1 MIVRL
6 TEQDLHSMVKDVATR
21 ILEQYVN
28 FQDEYI
34 TRIPYPIELVFTD
47 HAIERESQRFI
58 TEDSVRADVKEAIHR
73 IVDDF
78 IAGKLGRDEYFK
90 VINRETCSVS
100 VCALFLGGKRI
111 KKVIVVTSYV
121 WDGRMNID
129 KGAVYY
135 IGEESPAYREA
146 KEWNAEHQDL
156 VTDYMDWKRNGPINR
171 QRRKAEK
178 EYFYRGNTEIPPEK
192 KMELINRTY
201 DNQARLDKKA
211 IHDAMDPDEFKAI
224 QDYYKKADRMPLA
237 SKGSANRDIR
247 AMDLWKKRKESQ
259 D

>member
-90 VINRETCSVS
+90 VINRERCSL
-100 VCALFLGGKRI
+100 A
-111 KKVIVVTSYV
+111 
-121 WDGRMNID
+121 
-129 KGAVYY
+129 
-135 IGEESPAYREA
+135 ERE
-146 KEWNAEHQDL
+146 
-156 VTDYMDWKRNGPINR
+156 
-171 QRRKAEK
+171 
-178 EYFYRGNTEIPPEK
+178 
-192 KMELINRTY
+192 
-201 DNQARLDKKA
+201 
-211 IHDAMDPDEFKAI
+211 
-224 QDYYKKADRMPLA
+224 
-237 SKGSANRDIR
+237 
-247 AMDLWKKRKESQ
+247 
-259 D
+259 